1 MKKIFVFCFLAYFS
15 FNAVAQTA
23 TRTITVQGKG
33 AEYVSCKYATIN
45 MAVITKNSSAKDA
58 VRENAQKMA
67 NAQEA
72 LRKYGLDEKSFS
84 TTNYS
89 VYQEVDRVNGQEL
102 HLYRVSNSLIVKIST
117 ETNMGEILDC
127 ALEAGINEFSNIVF
141 IPDNYDEAL
150 KKAQERAVANARQ
163 TAETFAK
170 AAGAKVG
177 KVVSISENYREM
189 PRRFTYSNM
198 EMAAPAAKDVSTSII
213 PGDTTISSNI
223 SVVFELE

>member
-1 MKKIFVFCFLAYFS
+1 
-15 FNAVAQTA
+15 
-23 TRTITVQGKG
+23 
-33 AEYVSCKYATIN
+33 
-45 MAVITKNSSAKDA
+45 
-58 VRENAQKMA
+58 
-67 NAQEA
+67 
-72 LRKYGLDEKSFS
+72 
-84 TTNYS
+84 
-89 VYQEVDRVNGQEL
+89 
-102 HLYRVSNSLIVKIST
+102 
-117 ETNMGEILDC
+117 MGEILDC

-150 KKAQERAVANARQ
+150 KKAQERAVENARQ